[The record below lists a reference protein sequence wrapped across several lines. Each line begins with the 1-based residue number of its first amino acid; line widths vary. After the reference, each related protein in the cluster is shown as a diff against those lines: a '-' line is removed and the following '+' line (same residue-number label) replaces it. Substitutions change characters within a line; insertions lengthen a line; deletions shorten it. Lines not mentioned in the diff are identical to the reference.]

1 MLEVKEMD
9 LVVIGGGLS
18 GVCAAVAGARK
29 GLKTA
34 LVHDRPVPGG
44 NCSSEIAINMNGA
57 AQNGHSPSLYAREG
71 GIVEEFK
78 QNYRY
83 YGKDRDLGFFSMVN
97 NQENLEVYLNTYI
110 TDADCADGKSF
121 RFRVCS
127 LPPSAHL
134 NLSRRFLLAARA
146 MAVLLLKRE
155 PNICTAERH
164 SLSSAKA

>member
-57 AQNGHSPSLYAREG
+57 AQNGHSPSVYAREG
-71 GIVEEFK
+71 GIVEEF
-78 QNYRY
+78 
-83 YGKDRDLGFFSMVN
+83 
-97 NQENLEVYLNTYI
+97 
-110 TDADCADGKSF
+110 
-121 RFRVCS
+121 
-127 LPPSAHL
+127 
-134 NLSRRFLLAARA
+134 
-146 MAVLLLKRE
+146 
-155 PNICTAERH
+155 
-164 SLSSAKA
+164 